1 MENLTTPEKAHAK
14 LSASGAHR
22 WMNCPGSVRL
32 EEQFPDVTSDYA
44 EEGTLAHEFV
54 ELRLK
59 KELVEPRITAR
70 KYNAELKK
78 LQAKKFYSPE
88 MIRHAENYVDKITE
102 LFDSVKNA
110 ACYSEQKV
118 KLDSWIPG
126 SFGTC
131 DTIIAASSKLIIVD
145 FKYGQGV
152 PVSAENNPQLMLYAL
167 GALDYYDLMYGFD
180 IIKMVIIQPRLENG
194 YSEFT
199 MTRNALLDFGEK
211 VKEAAKATE
220 KPDAE
225 LKCGEWCRFCKAR
238 NQCRARVEEAFS
250 VETMPHVGTSPEL
263 LSSKEIGEYLAK
275 GKILKAWLDDVAKYA
290 EKELLSGNSIE
301 GWKLVEGRTTRQ
313 WTNEEDAFGE
323 IIAEGLAQEVML
335 YERKP
340 LTLAQVEKL
349 LTKPVFE
356 KYLLKY
362 VTRSAGKPTMVEES
376 DKRPAISTA
385 ITADEAFSGPLPE
398 ESDTNQAN

>member
-1 MENLTTPEKAHAK
+1 MSDITTPEKAHAK

-32 EEQFPDVTSDYA
+32 EAEFPDVTSDYA

-78 LQAKKFYSPE
+78 LQAKKFYAPE
-88 MIRHAENYVDKITE
+88 MIRHAENYVDKVTE

-118 KLDSWIPG
+118 KLDSWIPE

-167 GALDYYDLMYGFD
+167 GALDYFDLIYGFD

-220 KPDAE
+220 SPDAE

-238 NQCRARVEEAFS
+238 NQCRARVEEAFL
-250 VETMPHVGTSPEL
+250 VETMPHTGMRPEL
-263 LSSKEIGEYLAK
+263 LSSREIGEYLAK
-275 GKILKAWLDDVAKYA
+275 GKILKAWLDDVSKYA

-323 IIAEGLAQEVML
+323 IIAEGLAQEAML

-356 KYLLKY
+356 KHLLRY

-376 DKRPAISTA
+376 DKRPAISVA
-385 ITADEAFSGPLPE
+385 VTADEAFSEPLPE
-398 ESDTNQAN
+398 ESNTNQSN